1 MNFMQWLNS
10 LDELLFEILSWVIFF
25 PITLWRIIRH
35 PLSMMAYAEAQL
47 SLPED
52 DQYGD
57 ALSPPIFLVQS
68 LLLAQA
74 LELTLVGTNA
84 IVRSRHGLAS
94 LVDDNTS
101 LLLLRLI
108 LFGVFPLLMASRLV
122 RKRGAGLDRK
132 TLKPAF
138 YAQCYLAA
146 PFALTL
152 GIGGTMITQPWD
164 RVRIAGLAVIVIALL
179 AYGMVQT
186 RWFAEQ
192 LGQSRVRGFVHA
204 SFGMVESSV
213 IATLVALLFTL

>member
-35 PLSMMAYAEAQL
+35 PLSMMAYADAQL
-47 SLPED
+47 ALPED

-57 ALSPPIFLVQS
+57 ALSPPIFLVLS
-68 LLLAQA
+68 LLLSQA

-108 LFGVFPLLMASRLV
+108 LFGIFPLLMATRLV
-122 RKRGAGLDRK
+122 RKRGEGLDRK
-132 TLKPAF
+132 TLKPPF

-152 GIGGTMITQPWD
+152 GIGGTMMTQPWD
-164 RVRIAGLAVIVIALL
+164 WVRFAGVVVAVVALL
-179 AYGMVQT
+179 AYGIVQM
-186 RWFAEQ
+186 RWFATQ
-192 LGQSRVRGFVHA
+192 LAASRGRAFVHA
-204 SFGMVESSV
+204 SFGMVESIV
-213 IATLVALLFTL
+213 IATGVAWLFSL

>member
-25 PITLWRIIRH
+25 PITLWRIVCH
-35 PLSMMAYAEAQL
+35 PLSMMAYADAQL
-47 SLPED
+47 ALPEN
-52 DQYGD
+52 DQYADG
-57 ALSPPIFLVQS
+57 LSPPIFLVLS
-68 LLLAQA
+68 LLLSQA

-108 LFGVFPLLMASRLV
+108 LFGIFPLLMATRLV
-122 RKRGAGLDRK
+122 RKRGEGLDRK
-132 TLKPAF
+132 TLKPPF

-152 GIGGTMITQPWD
+152 GIGGTMMTQPWD
-164 RVRIAGLAVIVIALL
+164 WVRVAGVVVAVVALL
-179 AYGMVQT
+179 AYGIVQT
-186 RWFAEQ
+186 RWFATQ
-192 LGQSRVRGFVHA
+192 LAVSRARAFVHA
-204 SFGMVESSV
+204 SFGMAESIV
-213 IATLVALLFTL
+213 IATGVAWLFSL

>member
-35 PLSMMAYAEAQL
+35 PLSMMAYADAQL
-47 SLPED
+47 ALPED

-57 ALSPPIFLVQS
+57 ALSPPIFLVLS

-108 LFGVFPLLMASRLV
+108 LFGIFPLLMATRLV

-132 TLKPAF
+132 ALKPPF

-152 GIGGTMITQPWD
+152 GIGGTMMTQPWD
-164 RVRIAGLAVIVIALL
+164 RVRLAGVVVAVVALL
-179 AYGMVQT
+179 AYGIVQT
-186 RWFAEQ
+186 RWFAVQ
-192 LGQSRVRGFVHA
+192 LNVPRARAFIHA
-204 SFGMVESSV
+204 SFGMVESIV
-213 IATLVALLFTL
+213 IATGVAWLFTL

>member
-47 SLPED
+47 ALPED

-57 ALSPPIFLVQS
+57 ALSPPIFLVLS

-108 LFGVFPLLMASRLV
+108 LFGIFPLLMATRLV
-122 RKRGAGLDRK
+122 RKRGVGLDRK
-132 TLKPAF
+132 ALKPPF

-152 GIGGTMITQPWD
+152 GIGGTMMTQPWD
-164 RVRIAGLAVIVIALL
+164 RVRIAGLAVMVVALL
-179 AYGMVQT
+179 AYGIVQT
-186 RWFAEQ
+186 RWFAVQ
-192 LGQSRVRGFVHA
+192 LDVPPGRAFIHA
-204 SFGMVESSV
+204 SFGMVESIV
-213 IATLVALLFTL
+213 IAMGVAWLFTL